1 MNRQSFLDAVQ
12 VCAGLTVAPLAWLA
26 SVQLSQI
33 LPYMDC
39 ADRSY
44 NTAICAM
51 GATAVAL
58 IAGAVSLRRA
68 GGGFSDGG
76 RLFGFIGWV
85 AGLTAMAISFALALQ
100 ILASLT
106 LNACER

>member
-1 MNRQSFLDAVQ
+1 MNRHSLLDAVH
-12 VCAGLTVAPLAWLA
+12 VCAGLMVAPLAWLA

-33 LPYMDC
+33 LPYFDC
-39 ADRSY
+39 ADRNH
-44 NTAICAM
+44 NTAICAV

-58 IAGAVSLRRA
+58 IAGAVSWRR
-68 GGGFSDGG
+68 GGGFPDDG
-76 RLFGFIGWV
+76 RPRRFIGSV